1 MNKIEYFYVI
11 QYGVRS
17 FKYLGGYDSD
27 RYRKVNDISSAIK
40 FGQKDFA
47 EKHLDIFE
55 KGRIIKIKATYEME
69 IEGEV

>member
-1 MNKIEYFYVI
+1 MEKIEYFYVI

-40 FGQKDFA
+40 FGEKKFA
-47 EKHLDIFE
+47 ENHLEIYD
-55 KGRIIKIKATYEME
+55 KGKVVKIKATYEHE
-69 IEGEV
+69 EVE

>member
-1 MNKIEYFYVI
+1 MGKIEYFYVI

-40 FGQKDFA
+40 FGEKQFA
-47 EKHLDIFE
+47 ENHLGIFD
-55 KGRIIKIKATYEME
+55 KGRIVKIKATYECE
-69 IEGEV
+69 EVE